1 MITILLDS
9 SNTNLTVGIARDN
22 LLLDYISYEAWQR
35 QSEYMIPELD
45 KLLKKY
51 NVERNEIDD
60 VIVAKGPGSYT
71 GVRIAI
77 TIAKTIA
84 TALNAKLYA
93 ISSLRVQKDC
103 KNPSICLINARSG
116 RSYIGVYEDDK
127 VLLEDQIM
135 KNEDVLNYIK
145 EHPEYSVCGDTKY
158 LGIEGIISNNIKEML
173 ELKPVLESINP
184 LSLKPVYMKEEYAKP
199 IY

>member
-9 SNTNLTVGIARDN
+9 SNTNLSVGIARDN
-22 LLLDYISYEAWQR
+22 LLLESISYEAWQR

-45 KLLKKY
+45 KLLSKY
-51 NVERNEIDD
+51 NVSRDEIKE
-60 VIVAKGPGSYT
+60 VMVAKGPGSYT

-84 TALNAKLYA
+84 TALDAKLYA
-93 ISSLRVQKDC
+93 VSSLRVQKAC
-103 KNPSICLINARSG
+103 KNPSICLINARSN

-127 VLLEDQIM
+127 VLLDDQIM

-145 EHPEYSVCGDTKY
+145 EHPKYSVCGDVKY
-158 LGIEGIISNNIKEML
+158 LGIEGVISNNIQEML
-173 ELKPVLESINP
+173 SLKNVLEPVNP

>member
-9 SNTNLTVGIARDN
+9 SNTNLSVGIARDN
-22 LLLDYISYEAWQR
+22 LLLEYISYEAWQR

-45 KLLKKY
+45 KLLSKY
-51 NVERNEIDD
+51 NVSRDEIKE
-60 VIVAKGPGSYT
+60 VLVAKGPGSYT

-84 TALNAKLYA
+84 TALDAKLYA
-93 ISSLRVQKDC
+93 VSSLRVQKAC

-127 VLLEDQIM
+127 VLLDDQIM

-145 EHPEYSVCGDTKY
+145 EHPNYSVCGDVKY
-158 LGIEGIISNNIKEML
+158 LGLEGVVSNNIQEML
-173 ELKPVLESINP
+173 SLKNVLEPVNP

>member
-9 SNTNLTVGIARDN
+9 SNTNLSVGIARDN
-22 LLLDYISYEAWQR
+22 LLLEYVSYEAWQR

-45 KLLKKY
+45 RLLSKY
-51 NVERNEIDD
+51 NVSRDEIKE

-84 TALNAKLYA
+84 TALDAKLYA
-93 ISSLRVQKDC
+93 VSSLTVQKAC

-127 VLLEDQIM
+127 VLLDDQIM
-135 KNEDVLNYIK
+135 KNEDVLNYVK
-145 EHPEYSVCGDTKY
+145 EHPNYSVCGDVKY
-158 LGIEGIISNNIKEML
+158 LGLEGVISNNIQEML
-173 ELKPVLESINP
+173 SLKNVLEPVNP

>member
-9 SNTNLTVGIARDN
+9 SNTNLSVGIARDN
-22 LLLDYISYEAWQR
+22 LLLEYISYEAWQR

-45 KLLKKY
+45 KLLSKY
-51 NVERNEIDD
+51 NVSRDEIKE

-84 TALNAKLYA
+84 TALDTKLYA
-93 ISSLRVQKDC
+93 VSSLRVQKAC

-127 VLLEDQIM
+127 VLLDDQIM

-145 EHPEYSVCGDTKY
+145 EHPNYSVCGDVKY
-158 LGIEGIISNNIKEML
+158 LGLEGVISNNIQEML
-173 ELKPVLESINP
+173 SLKNVLKPVNP